1 MIKQSYIKKNNLNS
15 QKIAEELEIY
25 FLKLIK
31 YFELNN
37 FWKEDDFFQNEV
49 KKSLIR
55 ALLRESAHSKNLLV
69 NIIENFKR
77 SSFYDERI
85 KWCTKLYPMIHLS
98 NDRSEAMGFHYDKIG
113 NSKFFTSWVAI
124 TNYDYPA
131 LSYVKYSQLF
141 HSLLSR
147 LIIKLKL
154 TKILAKNIFVKRGD
168 VLLWNGNMIHQGN
181 LNISKKITLAV
192 QMKFTE
198 KKFKHEKSIDLERLE
213 SDLLY
218 KNLDINSLNANFKD
232 IIYYSQNL
240 KTSIQENISKIS
252 IYLKNNLNNHQ
263 PVLSFALSVL
273 AQRILT
279 NDFLIDGTNDK
290 KKLSNNLDI
299 FSLYLGGENLSS
311 IERLLKND
319 KENRIINILK
329 KNDLGN
335 IFENKEEITNYFN
348 E

>member
-1 MIKQSYIKKNNLNS
+1 MIKPSFTKNNSLNTK
-15 QKIAEELEIY
+15 KITEDLETY
-25 FLKLIK
+25 FLRLVKRFEIK
-31 YFELNN
+31 STWSE
-37 FWKEDDFFQNEV
+37 EDFFQIES
-49 KKSLIR
+49 KKVLIR
-55 ALLRESAHSKNLLV
+55 ALLRESVYSKDLLSDV
-69 NIIENFKR
+69 IENYKK
-77 SSFYDERI
+77 SSFFDNKI

-98 NDRSEAMGFHYDKIG
+98 NDRSEAIGYHYDKIG
-113 NSKFFTSWVAI
+113 KNKFFTSWIPI
-124 TNYDYPA
+124 TNYSYSA
-131 LSYVKYSQLF
+131 LSYVKYSQFF

-147 LIIKLKL
+147 LIIKLRL
-154 TKILAKNIFVKRGD
+154 TKIFSKKIFVDRGD

-181 LNISKKITLAV
+181 LNISKEITLAV

-279 NDFLIDGTNDK
+279 NNFLIDGTNDK

-299 FSLYLGGENLSS
+299 FSLYLGAENLSS
-311 IERLLKND
+311 IERLLQND

-329 KNDLGN
+329 ENDLGN
-335 IFENKEEITNYFN
+335 IFKNKEEINNYFN

>member
-1 MIKQSYIKKNNLNS
+1 MIKPSYIKKNNLNT
-15 QKIAEELEIY
+15 QKIIKELEVY
-25 FLKLIK
+25 FFKLIK
-31 YFELNN
+31 YFKLNN
-37 FWKEDDFFQNEV
+37 FWKEDDFFQIEI

-55 ALLRESAHSKNLLV
+55 ALLRESVYSKNLLLS
-69 NIIENFKR
+69 IIENYKNSQF
-77 SSFYDERI
+77 FDEKI

-98 NDRSEAMGFHYDKIG
+98 NDRSEAIGYHYDQIG
-113 NSKFFTSWVAI
+113 KNKFFTSWIPI
-124 TNYDYPA
+124 TNYNYPA
-131 LSYVKYSQLF
+131 LAYVKYSQFF
-141 HSLLSR
+141 HSLLSK
-147 LIIKLKL
+147 LIIKLRL
-154 TKILAKNIFVKRGD
+154 TKIFSKKILVNKGD
-168 VLLWNGNMIHQGN
+168 ILLWNGNMIHQGN
-181 LNISKKITLAV
+181 LNISKEITLAV
-192 QMKFTE
+192 QMKLTE
-198 KKFKHEKSIDLERLE
+198 KKFKHEKSIDLDRLE

-218 KNLDINSLNANFKD
+218 KNLDIDSLSTNFKD

-240 KTSIQENISKIS
+240 KTSIEENISKIS